1 MKIAKEKKSDVDA
14 RHIDVMYVFLFS
26 LSRLNAFLH
35 DLDPMGFHLLN
46 VALHGLASAIF
57 VKMCLEVARVTTTCA
72 FIAGLHFATHPVHT
86 EAVSHTHTILIYL
99 YICI

>member
-1 MKIAKEKKSDVDA
+1 
-14 RHIDVMYVFLFS
+14 
-26 LSRLNAFLH
+26 
-35 DLDPMGFHLLN
+35 MGFHLLN

-86 EAVSHTHTILIYL
+86 EAVSNTQKIFLQHTNIPCNVSCISPFVIMSRRHRPPLFLL
-99 YICI
+99 YYDKHFLYTPQ